1 LHLQRFNPALRC
13 DSKLSRVHSSGD
25 EKVLSYLRIKDKEE
39 VLVLLNFSANPV
51 RLELLDNR
59 IAGNFRELFSQEP
72 VDFDKQRVIA
82 LPGWG
87 FMVCVRTNE

>member
-1 LHLQRFNPALRC
+1 LRC

-25 EKVLSYLRIKDKEE
+25 EKVLSYLRIKDREE
-39 VLVLLNFSANPV
+39 VLVLLNFSPTPV

-59 IAGNFRELFSQEP
+59 ITGNFKELFSQEP
-72 VDFDKQRVIA
+72 VDFDRHRVIT

-87 FMVCVRTNE
+87 FMVCIRTNE